1 MTNSWQ
7 RRIRRAEELAA
18 KHSYAAEVLRFY
30 ARIAAFQ
37 QVLYEKLDSAASRS
51 EREPRQPLAGP
62 PELPQLIPRF
72 GDFLSLVEQVGP
84 ARLAE
89 TARMVK
95 SQDQSSWAERLDQF
109 WSSTALEES
118 PALESFFSRAFLQ
131 PYAEFIRNRAGMQW
145 PGYGHPLCPF
155 CNRKPGLAVM
165 RQMGDGG
172 QRSLICSFCLAEWT
186 FRRIVCVSCGEEDD
200 RKLPVYTANE
210 FDYVRVECCD
220 TCRHYLKTVDLTR
233 NGLADAVVDE
243 IAAVPLDL
251 WAGEHG
257 YSKIES
263 NLVGM

>member
-7 RRIRRAEELAA
+7 RRIRRAEELAG

-37 QVLYEKLDSAASRS
+37 QMLYEKLESAASRTD
-51 EREPRQPLAGP
+51 REPRQPLAGP
-62 PELPQLIPRF
+62 PELPQLIPLF
-72 GDFLSLVEQVGP
+72 GEFLSLVEKVGP

-89 TARMVK
+89 TARTLR
-95 SQDQSSWAERLDQF
+95 SQDQGSWAELLDQF
-109 WSSTALEES
+109 WSATTPEE
-118 PALESFFSRAFLQ
+118 PPELESFFARAFLQ
-131 PYAEFIRNRAGMQW
+131 PYAEFIRHRSTMQW
-145 PGYGHPLCPF
+145 PGYSHSLCPF

-186 FRRIVCVSCGEEDD
+186 FRRIVCASCGEQND
-200 RKLPVYTANE
+200 RKLPVYTADE
-210 FDYVRVECCD
+210 FDYIRVECCD
-220 TCRHYLKTVDLTR
+220 SCQHYLKTVDLTK
-233 NGLADAVVDE
+233 NGLADPVVDE
-243 IAAVPLDL
+243 IATAHLDL

-257 YSKIES
+257 YLKIEP